1 MIVELLA
8 TLRLEILNIGI
19 REHGQEW
26 SYDQVHSPFSR
37 LYLILDGEAET
48 RHHGQL
54 FQMRPGT
61 LNLVPCFTTASYRCP
76 NRFHYYYIHFT
87 SQLAGGIDL
96 FNLAKVEMQVE
107 AGAAHLELFARL
119 LALLP
124 DRDIPVCRPH
134 APDQRTLPARPV
146 PPPGHPGTWL
156 ESDGLFRQIL
166 APVVATA
173 QETSPMPE
181 GFTRM
186 LEFINA
192 NMDRPL
198 AVSELAAHCGLHPN
212 YFSGQFKK
220 TFGISPCD
228 YLNRCRVER
237 AQTMMFAGGHSMKE
251 IAASLGFADPAYFA
265 RLFKRY
271 AGISPSDYQRRVVR
285 T

>member
-19 REHGQEW
+19 REHGREW

-48 RHHGQL
+48 LHHDQV
-54 FQMRPGT
+54 FRMRPGT

-76 NRFHYYYIHFT
+76 DHFHYYYIHFT
-87 SQLAGGIDL
+87 SRLAGGIDL
-96 FNLAKVEMQVE
+96 LNLAAVEMQVE
-107 AGAAHLELFARL
+107 PGAAHRELFARL
-119 LALLP
+119 LSLLP
-124 DRDIPVCRPH
+124 GRDIPVCQPH
-134 APDQRTLPARPV
+134 SADQRSLPPRSS
-146 PPPGHPGTWL
+146 PPSGHPGAWL
-156 ESDGLFRQIL
+156 ESDGIFRQIL

-173 QETSPMPE
+173 RETSPMPE
-181 GFTRM
+181 GFIRM
-186 LEFINA
+186 LEFIDA
-192 NMDRPL
+192 NIGRPM

-220 TFGISPCD
+220 TFGIPPCD

-237 AQTMMFAGGHSMKE
+237 AQTLMFMGGHSMKE
-251 IAASLGFADPAYFA
+251 ISAILGFADPAYFA

-271 AGISPSDYQRRVVR
+271 AGVSPSDYMRKFGR